1 MLRACS
7 LAFCFVGLLSFAS
20 FAASA
25 QEVVHALAGIVT
37 SINPTEK
44 TITINTDD
52 GSVEVFKYMTKS
64 NVALDFE
71 KNLRA
76 DSTPADAFTQKGS
89 CDRLLFRRGIR
100 AQGGRIAGP

>member
-7 LAFCFVGLLSFAS
+7 LAFCFVGLLSFVS
-20 FAASA
+20 CAAHA

-37 SINPTEK
+37 SINPTQK

-52 GSVEVFKYMTKS
+52 GSEEVFKDMSKS
-64 NVALDFE
+64 KVAIDFE

-76 DSTPADAFTQKGS
+76 DSTLRTLSPK
-89 CDRLLFRRGIR
+89 R
-100 AQGGRIAGP
+100 ALM